1 VLGVGVA
8 GGTCG
13 GGGEGGSGG
22 AVGCVNSVIV
32 LRRFH
37 KAVQS
42 DADSHFVT

>member
-1 VLGVGVA
+1 VGWGGGVG
-8 GGTCG
+8 GW
-13 GGGEGGSGG
+13 GSGG